1 MEPIKGVPMGA
12 NGGHMGAQRFQ
23 NWSPGVP
30 KNERSRKGKRKITK
44 SRKVGNLKITKVE
57 RYDVAVIVAAIHQMK
72 LAGFHSRAMALVK
85 EYAGGM
91 LELAQFRMC

>member
-1 MEPIKGVPMGA
+1 MDRRLFLFPSDYV
-12 NGGHMGAQRFQ
+12 
-23 NWSPGVP
+23 
-30 KNERSRKGKRKITK
+30 
-44 SRKVGNLKITKVE
+44 